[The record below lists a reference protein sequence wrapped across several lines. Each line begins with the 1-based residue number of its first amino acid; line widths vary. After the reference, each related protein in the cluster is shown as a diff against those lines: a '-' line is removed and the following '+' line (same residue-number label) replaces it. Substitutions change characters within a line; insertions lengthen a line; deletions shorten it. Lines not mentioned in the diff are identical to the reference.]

1 MSVKF
6 RVVEKKNLGKDQEQ
20 NPTKMYAQVIYGD
33 LIPYDSF
40 LEEVA
45 DGSGVG
51 SAQVKGVLDRFNVV
65 LRRHLALGQRISVGE
80 LGIFRFGVGSKG
92 ALTEKD
98 FSTDL
103 IKKPKVIFVPGA
115 ALQISRRLTTY
126 EKGTVVTVE
135 KEVECD
141 KPHAV

>member
-1 MSVKF
+1 MSIKF

-20 NPTKMYAQVIYGD
+20 NPTKMYAQVMYGD

-45 DGSGVG
+45 DGSGVV

-65 LRRHLALGQRISVGE
+65 LRRHLSLGQRISVGE

-92 ALTEKD
+92 AMTEKD

-103 IKKPKVIFVPGA
+103 IKKPRVIFVPGA
-115 ALQISRRLTTY
+115 ALRVSRNLAKF

-135 KEVECD
+135 KECD
-141 KPHAV
+141 KPHTI